1 MPEVW
6 RLPSLPNPLSA
17 SLGSAVP
24 GVHGVRTAPSAVA
37 PVAAVAALAAGG
49 LVGGFAAARYSH
61 RRELGGLVFAAAGA
75 WCAREWARTSGPAGA
90 TPLVAGYVAAMGGSH
105 PLAKKLGAWPS
116 VLVVSV
122 AMATA
127 SAYVQARAR
136 RTG

>member
-1 MPEVW
+1 MPTVW
-6 RLPSLPNPLSA
+6 RLPSLPTRLSA

-24 GVHGVRTAPSAVA
+24 GVQGVQSAPSPA
-37 PVAAVAALAAGG
+37 VAAVAAGG

-61 RRELGGLVFAAAGA
+61 RRELGGLLFAAAGA
-75 WCAREWARTSGPAGA
+75 WCAREWGRTSGPASA
-90 TPLVAGYVAAMGGSH
+90 TALVAAYVAAMGGSH